1 MSSELKSGNALADA
15 HAHAIKGKV
24 ILVTGVTLGGL
35 GGGFVLAVARAQPS
49 LLILAGRSVTKLQQT
64 AQAVSEQSPRVNVR
78 TLELDLISLAAARK
92 AAEAVNAW
100 SDVPQ
105 IDILVNNAG
114 VMATEWASSPDGHES
129 QLAINHLGHFLFTN
143 LIMRKILKSPAPR
156 VVIVS
161 SNGHRLSPVR
171 FDDPNFK
178 NGQIYNKWTAYG
190 QSKTA
195 NMLMAISL
203 AEKLGKKSNLSAF
216 SVQPGLVISNL
227 GSHLKLFGDDT
238 SDLDA
243 MKEIDSFFGCHLAW
257 IDYTTYFTVQTPEQA
272 ASNLVYTAFDPAITP
287 NGSYLEDCRVA
298 SPWTDVLLPWATSP
312 VEAERCWKLSEK
324 LVGQEFSY

>member
-1 MSSELKSGNALADA
+1 MGAEPRSGNALALT
-15 HAHAIKGKV
+15 HASAIKGKTIV
-24 ILVTGVTLGGL
+24 VTGVTLGGL
-35 GGGFVLAVARAQPS
+35 GGGFVRAVAQAQPS
-49 LLILAGRSVTKLQQT
+49 MLILAGRSTAKLEQT
-64 AQAVSEQSPRVNVR
+64 AKAVSEKFPDVKVR
-78 TLELDLISLAAARK
+78 PLELDLISLAASRK
-92 AAEAVNAW
+92 AAETVNAW
-100 SDVPQ
+100 DDVPQ
-105 IDILVNNAG
+105 IDVLVNNAG
-114 VMATEWASSPDGHES
+114 VMATEWAASPEGHES
-129 QLAINHLGHFLFTN
+129 QMAINHLGHFLFTN
-143 LIMRKILKSPAPR
+143 LIMGKLLKSPAPR
-156 VVIVS
+156 IVIVS

-178 NGQIYNKWTAYG
+178 DGKIYNKWTAYG

-203 AEKLGKKSNLSAF
+203 AEKLGKKNNLSAY

-243 MKEIDSFFGCHLAW
+243 MKSIDAFYGCHLAW
-257 IDYTTYFTVQTPEQA
+257 IDYATHFTAQTPEQA
-272 ASNLVYTAFDPAITP
+272 ASNLVYAAFDPAIPT
-287 NGSYLEDCRVA
+287 NGAYLEDCRVA
-298 SPWTDVLLPWATSP
+298 SPWTDVLLPWATSS